1 MAQRSTDRLKLP
13 LLKGKPPV
21 LAANCRPPS
30 RSKGLTPSLTV
41 DLTIRDR
48 AGKSTGRST
57 SSDGGISFT
66 TLMREMMLKLQT
78 AEKGQEAEERKAER
92 LEIKAVSMR
101 RVRRKSK
108 VVVSATCPQTSRPA
122 SAWLPT
128 RHFDPIS
135 AFQPLAVKTSQV
147 TQTQSPLPLQSVL
160 KD

>member
-48 AGKSTGRST
+48 AGKSSGRSA

-66 TLMREMMLKLQT
+66 TIMREMMLQLQT
-78 AEKGQEAEERKAER
+78 VEKAEERKAEG

-101 RVRRKSK
+101 KVRRRSK
-108 VVVSATCPQTSRPA
+108 VVVSASCSQTSRPA
-122 SAWLPT
+122 SAWVQT

-147 TQTQSPLPLQSVL
+147 TQTQSPSF
-160 KD
+160 